1 MARKLSEKE
10 LMAAAAAEHG
20 IVIRKTNVW
29 KRVLQYKYMYL
40 LFLPLL
46 AFYVIFCYAPMY
58 GVILAFKSYDYAG
71 GILGSPWIG
80 MDNFRQL
87 FEHPEFATAFANT
100 IIISFGRLIFEFPI
114 PIILALFI
122 NEIRGSGYKRVM
134 QTIYTFPHFLSWV
147 IVYGLCFNLFSHDG
161 IFNQLMN
168 IMGLKSTQLL
178 QDPKTFRA
186 FLFISDNW
194 KEMGYG
200 TIIYLAAITGISPE
214 LYEAGKIDGANRWQ
228 LMHYITWPSIK
239 PTVAIMLVLSVA
251 GMMNAGFDQIFNM
264 DNAAVRG
271 VSDIID
277 TLVFRLTFVLGADFG
292 FTTAIGLFKSVINL
306 ILMLVA
312 NKVVKNLTGKGIY

>member
-1 MARKLSEKE
+1 MATKKREKE
-10 LMAAAAAEHG
+10 LMAAAAAENG
-20 IVIRKTNVW
+20 IVIRKPSLG
-29 KRVLQYKYMYL
+29 KRIFQNRYMYL

-46 AFYVIFCYAPMY
+46 VFYAIFLYAPMY
-58 GVILAFKSYDYAG
+58 GVTLAFKSYDYLG

-80 MDNFRQL
+80 LENFRQL
-87 FEHPEFATAFANT
+87 LEHPEFMQAFQNT
-100 IIISFGRLIFEFPI
+100 LIISFGRLVFEFPI

-122 NEIRGSGYKRVM
+122 NEIRGTGYKRVM

-147 IVYGLCFNLFSHDG
+147 IVYGLFFNLFSHDG
-161 IFNQLMN
+161 VVNQLLN
-168 IMGLKSTQLL
+168 IMGLKSQEVL
-178 QDPKTFRA
+178 QNAGTFRS

-194 KEMGYG
+194 KEAGYG

-228 LMHYITWPSIK
+228 LMRYITWPSIK
-239 PTVAIMLVLSVA
+239 PTVAIMLVLQVA

-264 DNAAVRG
+264 DNAAVRS

-277 TLVFRLTFVLGADFG
+277 TLVFRLTFVTGADFG

-306 ILMLVA
+306 ILMLIA
-312 NKVVKNLTGKGIY
+312 NGVVKKLTGRGIY